1 MALDTTP
8 IVPVNDPNCLDAA
21 HADSKVYP
29 PLATTTTLANDVGA
43 GEQLLRNQTHTL
55 NEVKVDIAGDT
66 MTGRLIVGTSTAGQ
80 NAIEATG
87 NTSGAGVR
95 GTGGASDGIGGV
107 FLGGATNGNALTA
120 TGSGT
125 GFAAIFGGTAAT
137 ATAPTRT
144 VQVQSGGIQ
153 MTATSPN
160 ANIDPGADNT
170 VWPQSINSSSCT
182 ITTDGAG
189 NAAIQ
194 TAGFNVDTVSI
205 FGTDQLVV
213 AFKRTLPGSAYRVA
227 LGEYGPYKT
236 ELVNG
241 TRANTGYTLKV
252 WSIAGAAYVDL
263 TNTAVTVFVTTTGF

>member
-1 MALDTTP
+1 MSSAVTAADHLGA
-8 IVPVNDPNCLDAA
+8 VPVTSILAPDNGNKVVAEWLRTAEAA
-21 HADSKVYP
+21 LLAECADIR
-29 PLATTTTLANDVGA
+29 TGTG
-43 GEQLLRNQTHTL
+43 GL
-55 NEVKVDIAGDT
+55 NKMVLKAGDT

-107 FLGGATNGNALTA
+107 FLGGGTNGNALTA
-120 TGSGT
+120 TGAGT

-137 ATAPTRT
+137 ATVPTRM

-160 ANIDPGADNT
+160 ANIDPGADST
-170 VWPQSINSSSCT
+170 IWPQSINSSSCT

-189 NAAIQ
+189 NAAVQ
-194 TAGFNVDTVSI
+194 TAGFNVDTVTI
-205 FGTDQLVV
+205 FGTNQLVV

-241 TRANTGYTLKV
+241 SRANTGYTLKV
-252 WSIAGAAYVDL
+252 WDIVGAAYVNL
-263 TNTAVTVFVTTTGF
+263 TTTAVTVFVTTTGF